1 MLSYFGCAL
10 EKNDGRICLSPSPL
24 HAQEVSIP
32 GDISSAAFFMVA
44 AAILPGSNLLLEEVG
59 FNPSRHAVV
68 QILQSMGANITI
80 EDEKVLCGEPV
91 ANIRVCFSELH
102 GITIPPHLV
111 PIAIDEIPILMIA
124 AACAKGETSLSHA
137 GELRMKESDRLKAMY
152 EGLKSIGI
160 DVLEQEDGMRV
171 RGGMMGGGTV
181 DSYGDHRIAMA
192 FSIAG
197 LAALATI
204 KIRDCS
210 NVNTSFPG
218 FVNCFSPLGLADSIR
233 EECDG

>member
-1 MLSYFGCAL
+1 
-10 EKNDGRICLSPSPL
+10 
-24 HAQEVSIP
+24 
-32 GDISSAAFFMVA
+32 
-44 AAILPGSNLLLEEVG
+44 
-59 FNPSRHAVV
+59 
-68 QILQSMGANITI
+68 
-80 EDEKVLCGEPV
+80 
-91 ANIRVCFSELH
+91 
-102 GITIPPHLV
+102 
-111 PIAIDEIPILMIA
+111 
-124 AACAKGETSLSHA
+124 
-137 GELRMKESDRLKAMY
+137 MKESDRLKAMY